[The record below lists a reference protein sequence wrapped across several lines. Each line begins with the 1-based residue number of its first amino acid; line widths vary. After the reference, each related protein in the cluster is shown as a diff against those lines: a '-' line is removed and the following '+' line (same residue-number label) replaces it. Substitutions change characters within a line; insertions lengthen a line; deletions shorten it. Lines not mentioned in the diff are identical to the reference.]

1 VRGEDRSWI
10 EKKVG
15 FMRLG
20 WADEDEAEVSVFYE
34 FGRGCEGFWVEQQ
47 WRELV
52 ERGSRVWREKRDEEK
67 GLHVFHNEGRST
79 TASPSKMRD
88 DGTAGASP
96 TESVRSTFEKIKR
109 GSKVLEFRMPMY
121 GRA

>member
-1 VRGEDRSWI
+1 
-10 EKKVG
+10 
-15 FMRLG
+15 MRLG

-47 WRELV
+47 WGELV

-67 GLHVFHNEGRST
+67 GLHVFTNDEDRH
-79 TASPSKMRD
+79 TASPSKMRN
-88 DGTAGASP
+88 DGSGGPSP
-96 TESVRSTFEKIKR
+96 TGSVRSTFEKIKR
-109 GSKVLEFRMPMY
+109 GSKVLNFRMPLY